1 MFLSNQWFLLFV
13 EFFNI
18 SCVPHFVFFSL
29 PLGIREN
36 CTLSV
41 QIKQDNWSKGLYKLK
56 MYQIRSV
63 AFGKLEIFGKLSII
77 FSAHSLWTIL
87 RIQIS
92 DASLFC
98 EFSFYFFCKNY
109 FKKNPFTRFLWIIT
123 KHICKCTLNT
133 DGQIVFPKFI
143 PIPWL

>member
-18 SCVPHFVFFSL
+18 NCVPYFVFFSL
-29 PLGIREN
+29 PLRIREN

-98 EFSFYFFCKNY
+98 EFSFYFFA
-109 FKKNPFTRFLWIIT
+109 RIIS
-123 KHICKCTLNT
+123 KRTLLPDFFESSPSTSVNA
-133 DGQIVFPKFI
+133 
-143 PIPWL
+143 L